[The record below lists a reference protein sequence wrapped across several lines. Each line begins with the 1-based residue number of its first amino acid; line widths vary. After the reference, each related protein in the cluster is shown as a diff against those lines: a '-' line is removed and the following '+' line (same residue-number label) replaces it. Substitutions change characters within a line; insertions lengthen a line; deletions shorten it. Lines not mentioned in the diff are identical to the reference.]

1 MKSSKLIFKHSM
13 VSEIDKFLTNTLDL
27 STIDADANFNDFSNI
42 TIFSCNHGTSLSE
55 YNDALSKSKP
65 TMVFVFSDHYWYG
78 DLSNSIDKNSINHSL
93 NNIVNAVNK
102 HDINVILLT
111 ENFYSDIELGD
122 KCPKN
127 LSIVVS
133 PTFMYE
139 PNGCN
144 IQYDLNITKHIHRK
158 WHVLCLNNN
167 PRPHRVGV
175 LLYLN
180 YLGMNRNMHS
190 SFISKERWEANT
202 LYDYDTI
209 LSYIYPNG
217 KIKDS
222 LNNISLESIYRDY
235 AEYIFPNKEIDAIP
249 SIKSDLPIPGGPRR
263 FFSKQRAIKHYNKKL
278 IPLYENAIVDIITE
292 STALENTAQLTEKF
306 VHCVI
311 GRCFPIIIGIYK
323 NVELYRNMGYDMFD
337 DIIDHSYDFE
347 PNPFYRM
354 KMAIDSNIEIL
365 TNKDLAY
372 SFYEANKKRLDA
384 NVENYIKQ
392 YDIILGNTI
401 GNLDAE
407 LSKFSV

>member
-1 MKSSKLIFKHSM
+1 MKNYNNDMIF
-13 VSEIDKFLTNTLDL
+13 EIDKFLSNTLDL
-27 STIDADANFNDFSNI
+27 STIDADVSFNDFDNI
-42 TIFSCNHGTSLSE
+42 TIFDCNQETSLSE

-111 ENFYSDIELGD
+111 ENLHSDIELGD

-127 LSIVVS
+127 LSIVSS
-133 PTFMYE
+133 PTWMYHD
-139 PNGCN
+139 

-180 YLGMNRNMHS
+180 YLGMYKNMYS
-190 SFISKERWEANT
+190 SFISKERWETNT

-209 LSYIYPNG
+209 LSYIHPNG
-217 KIKDS
+217 KIKDL
-222 LNNISLESIYRDY
+222 LNNISLESIYRDS
-235 AEYIFPNKEIDAIP
+235 AEYVFPDKETD
-249 SIKSDLPIPGGPRR
+249 SEN
-263 FFSKQRAIKHYNKKL
+263 YEKL

-292 STALENTAQLTEKF
+292 TTALENTAQLTEKF

-372 SFYEANKKRLDA
+372 SFYKANKKRLDA

-392 YDIILGNTI
+392 HDIILGDTI

-407 LSKFSV
+407 LSKFGV

>member
-1 MKSSKLIFKHSM
+1 MQNMIF
-13 VSEIDKFLTNTLDL
+13 EIEKFLTNTLDL
-27 STIDADANFNDFSNI
+27 STVDADVSFNDFSNI
-42 TIFSCNHGTSLSE
+42 TIFRCNHGTSLSE

-65 TMVFVFSDHYWYG
+65 TMVFVFYDHYWYG
-78 DLSNSIDKNSINHSL
+78 DLSNSIDRNPISSSL
-93 NNIVNAVNK
+93 NDIANAVNN
-102 HDINVILLT
+102 HDINVVLLT

-133 PTFMYE
+133 PTHIYKVVGYNVE
-139 PNGCN
+139 PIDKKNQTEC
-144 IQYDLNITKHIHRK
+144 
-158 WHVLCLNNN
+158 HVLCLNNN

-180 YLGMNRNMHS
+180 YLNMNMHS
-190 SFISKERWEANT
+190 SFISKERWETNT
-202 LYDYDTI
+202 PYTYDTI

-222 LNNISLESIYRDY
+222 LNSISLESIYRNS
-235 AEYIFPNKEIDAIP
+235 AEYIYNDRETTN
-249 SIKSDLPIPGGPRR
+249 SDN
-263 FFSKQRAIKHYNKKL
+263 YKKL
-278 IPLYENAIVDIITE
+278 IPLYENAIVEIVTE
-292 STALENTAQLTEKF
+292 TTALENTAQLTEKF

-311 GRCFPIIIGIYK
+311 GRCFPIIIGTVR

-365 TNKDLAY
+365 TNKDLAF

-392 YDIILGNTI
+392 YDIILADTI

>member
-1 MKSSKLIFKHSM
+1 MKNYNNDMIF
-13 VSEIDKFLTNTLDL
+13 EIDKFLSNTLDL
-27 STIDADANFNDFSNI
+27 STIDADVSFNDFDNI
-42 TIFSCNHGTSLSE
+42 TIFDCNQETSLSE

-111 ENFYSDIELGD
+111 ENLHSDIELGD

-127 LSIVVS
+127 LSIVSS
-133 PTFMYE
+133 PTWMYHD
-139 PNGCN
+139 

-180 YLGMNRNMHS
+180 YLGMYKNMYS
-190 SFISKERWEANT
+190 SFISKERWETNT

-209 LSYIYPNG
+209 LSYIHPNG
-217 KIKDS
+217 KIKDL
-222 LNNISLESIYRDY
+222 LNNISLESIYRDS
-235 AEYIFPNKEIDAIP
+235 AEYVFPDKETD
-249 SIKSDLPIPGGPRR
+249 SEN
-263 FFSKQRAIKHYNKKL
+263 YEKL

-292 STALENTAQLTEKF
+292 TTALENTAQLTEKF

-311 GRCFPIIIGIYK
+311 GRCFPIIIGTVR
-323 NVELYRNMGYDMFD
+323 NVELYRNMGFDMFD

-365 TNKDLAY
+365 TNKDLAF

-392 YDIILGNTI
+392 YDIILTDTI

>member
-1 MKSSKLIFKHSM
+1 MKSSKLIFKNTM
-13 VSEIDKFLTNTLDL
+13 ISEIDKFLSNTLDL
-27 STIDADANFNDFSNI
+27 STIDADVSFNSFSNI
-42 TIFSCNHGTSLSE
+42 TIFDCDLQTSLSE

-65 TMVFVFSDHYWYG
+65 IMVFVFFDHYWYG
-78 DLSNSIDKNSINHSL
+78 DLSNSIDREPISYSL
-93 NNIVNAVNK
+93 NDIINAVNN
-102 HDINVILLT
+102 HDINVVLLT
-111 ENFYSDIELGD
+111 ENYYSDIELGD

-133 PTFMYE
+133 PTFMYH
-139 PNGCN
+139 N
-144 IQYDLNITKHIHRK
+144 IQYDVDISKSIQTE

-180 YLGMNRNMHS
+180 YLGMNRNMHA
-190 SFISKERWEANT
+190 SFVSKERWETNT
-202 LYDYDTI
+202 PYTYDTI

-222 LNNISLESIYRDY
+222 LNSISLESIYRNS
-235 AEYIFPNKEIDAIP
+235 AEYIYNDRETTN
-249 SIKSDLPIPGGPRR
+249 SDN
-263 FFSKQRAIKHYNKKL
+263 YKKL
-278 IPLYENAIVDIITE
+278 IPLYENAIVEIVTE
-292 STALENTAQLTEKF
+292 TTALENTANIAEKF

-323 NVELYRNMGYDMFD
+323 NVELYRNMGFDMFD

-365 TNKDLAY
+365 TNKDLAF

-392 YDIILGNTI
+392 YDIILADTI

>member
-1 MKSSKLIFKHSM
+1 MISNTVNDMISKIG
-13 VSEIDKFLTNTLDL
+13 KFLSNTLDL

-78 DLSNSIDKNSINHSL
+78 DLSNSIDKNLMNHSL

-133 PTFMYE
+133 PTFMYG

-180 YLGMNRNMHS
+180 YLGMNRNMYS
-190 SFISKERWEANT
+190 SFISKERWESNAP
-202 LYDYDTI
+202 YAYDTI

-235 AEYIFPNKEIDAIP
+235 AEYVYTASTVSND
-249 SIKSDLPIPGGPRR
+249 DN
-263 FFSKQRAIKHYNKKL
+263 YKKL
-278 IPLYENAIVDIITE
+278 ISLYENAIVEIVTE
-292 STALENTAQLTEKF
+292 STALEQTANFSEKF

>member
-1 MKSSKLIFKHSM
+1 MIF
-13 VSEIDKFLTNTLDL
+13 EIDKFLSNTLDL
-27 STIDADANFNDFSNI
+27 STIDADVSFNDFDNI
-42 TIFSCNHGTSLSE
+42 TIFDCNQETSLSE

-111 ENFYSDIELGD
+111 ENLHSDIELGD

-127 LSIVVS
+127 LSIVSS
-133 PTFMYE
+133 PTWMYHD
-139 PNGCN
+139 

-180 YLGMNRNMHS
+180 YLGMYKNMYS
-190 SFISKERWEANT
+190 SFISKERWETNT

-209 LSYIYPNG
+209 LSYIHPNG
-217 KIKDS
+217 KIKDL
-222 LNNISLESIYRDY
+222 LNNISLESIYRDS
-235 AEYIFPNKEIDAIP
+235 AEYVFPDKETD
-249 SIKSDLPIPGGPRR
+249 SEN
-263 FFSKQRAIKHYNKKL
+263 YEKL

-292 STALENTAQLTEKF
+292 TTALENTAQLTEKF

-372 SFYEANKKRLDA
+372 SFYKANKKRLDA

-392 YDIILGNTI
+392 HDIILGDTI

-407 LSKFSV
+407 LSKFGV

>member
-1 MKSSKLIFKHSM
+1 MKSSKLIFKNTM
-13 VSEIDKFLTNTLDL
+13 ISEISKFLSNTLDL
-27 STIDADANFNDFSNI
+27 STVDVNVEFNDFDNI
-42 TIFSCNHGTSLSE
+42 TIFYCNQETSLSE

-65 TMVFVFSDHYWYG
+65 TMVFVFQDHYWYG
-78 DLSNSIDKNSINHSL
+78 DLSNSIDRNSISYSL
-93 NNIVNAVNK
+93 NDIVDAVNNY
-102 HDINVILLT
+102 DINVILLT
-111 ENFYSDIELGD
+111 ENFYSDVELGD
-122 KCPKN
+122 KCPTN
-127 LSIVVS
+127 LPIVVS
-133 PTFMYE
+133 PTYMYH
-139 PNGCN
+139 NT
-144 IQYDLNITKHIHRK
+144 QYDVDISKSIQTE

-180 YLGMNRNMHS
+180 YLGMNRNMHA
-190 SFISKERWEANT
+190 SFVAKERWETNT
-202 LYDYDTI
+202 PYTHDTI

-222 LNNISLESIYRDY
+222 LNNISLESIYRDS
-235 AEYIFPNKEIDAIP
+235 AEYVYTANE
-249 SIKSDLPIPGGPRR
+249 SD
-263 FFSKQRAIKHYNKKL
+263 SENYEKL
-278 IPLYENAIVDIITE
+278 IPLYENAIVEIITE
-292 STALENTAQLTEKF
+292 TTALENTAQLTEKF
-306 VHCVI
+306 AHCVI

-323 NVELYRNMGYDMFD
+323 NVELYRNMGFDMFD

-365 TNKDLAY
+365 TNKDLAF

-392 YDIILGNTI
+392 YDIILADTI